1 MVSSDFTY
9 MRDLK
14 NKTNSE
20 RNKHK
25 GVKPINME
33 HKLMVAEGMGWAWAQ
48 GLRACGRARL
58 LLTGGT
64 PHRDKG
70 QSSGVCGDGW

>member
-20 RNKHK
+20 KNKHK

-33 HKLMVAEGMGWAWAQ
+33 HKLMVAEGMGWGMGTRAEGVREVQASVAGGNTSQ
-48 GLRACGRARL
+48 G
-58 LLTGGT
+58 
-64 PHRDKG
+64 
-70 QSSGVCGDGW
+70 